1 MRRRTIALATAALL
15 AAVVPAAAAP
25 APPAASAAT
34 DTQERLA
41 QLQELR
47 AALAAAQGDV
57 DRLDAALASAR
68 VDVDAIDARL
78 VSAGEQ
84 LGIVTTELAAAEAAR
99 AVAADVAVSA
109 GADLVAATDA
119 LVAAQAT
126 LAVEED
132 AMAQRVRS
140 MWMYGGTDPRALLL
154 EGIVQAET
162 LHDVVTTLHTVD
174 GLMASH
180 QQVLTGAED
189 STRDEAA
196 ARARVAAAQGE
207 ARRTESLAVRERD
220 RVADLVAAQQALV
233 AQIGEERAAKL
244 ELLAVVEADRGAAA
258 RLAEAVTAQV
268 RDVQSSLAAALLA
281 TNPNAAFD
289 GPMPTWASV
298 LPGRGRDIAPAI
310 AGAAELAGIDGRLF
324 AALVWSESNFH
335 PAVVSHAGAIGLAQL
350 MPGTA
355 AGLGV
360 DPWDPVQNLIGGAR
374 YLRGQLEAFGSADLA
389 LAAYNAGPGRVVRA
403 GNAVPAIAE
412 TQVYVLRV
420 LERYESLVAAS
431 G

>member
-15 AAVVPAAAAP
+15 AVVVPAAAVP
-25 APPAASAAT
+25 APPALNASSET
-34 DTQERLA
+34 EERLA

-57 DRLDAALASAR
+57 DRLDAALAMAR
-68 VDVDAIDARL
+68 ADVDTIDAHL
-78 VSAGEQ
+78 VAAGEE
-84 LGIVTTELAAAEAAR
+84 LGVITTKLEAAEATR
-99 AVAADVAVSA
+99 AVAADVALSA
-109 GADLVAATDA
+109 GADLAAATSE
-119 LVAAQAT
+119 LEAAQAA

-140 MWMYGGTDPRALLL
+140 MWMYGGTDPRTMLL

-180 QQVLTGAED
+180 QEVLSGAED

-196 ARARVAAAQGE
+196 ARARVASAQGE

-220 RVADLVAAQQALV
+220 RVAELVATQQALI
-233 AQIGEERAAKL
+233 AEIGEERAAKMQ
-244 ELLAVVEADRGAAA
+244 LLAVIEADRGAAA
-258 RLAEAVTAQV
+258 RLAEAVNAQV
-268 RDVQSSLAAALLA
+268 LEVQSSLAAALLA
-281 TNPNAAFD
+281 SNPNAAFD
-289 GPMPTWASV
+289 GPLPTWASA

-310 AGAAELAGIDGRLF
+310 AGAADLVGIDGRLF
-324 AALVWSESNFH
+324 AALVWSESSFH
-335 PAVVSHAGAIGLAQL
+335 PAVVSHAGAIGLSQL

-355 AGLGV
+355 ADLGV

-374 YLRGQLEAFGSADLA
+374 YLRSQLETFGSADLA
-389 LAAYNAGPGRVVRA
+389 LAAYNAGPGRVARA
-403 GNAVPAIAE
+403 GPAIPEIAE

-420 LERYESLVAAS
+420 LERYELLVDAS